1 MPIPGAGIT
10 ALPVHL
16 RRRLAD
22 AFDTRLLPDRPSAIS
37 LESVLG
43 LTEGGQQLTSELE
56 ALANIGIQ
64 GRAVAAWIRTVEHAS
79 SEVPAVDLVWSGPE
93 VPGLHARDTRRVYQE
108 LVRNAQHSV
117 WISTY
122 AYFDGPRAFADLA
135 RRLEASEKL
144 RVSVLLNIQRAK
156 GDTTESEQLVRRFA
170 DRFWGTDWPG
180 TSRPAVYYDP
190 RSLDPSGPTGVL
202 HAKALVVDEEAV
214 FITSANLTEAAFD
227 RNIELGLL
235 TRDRMLAAS
244 ITTHFQGL
252 VDNKHLNPLPRA

>member
-1 MPIPGAGIT
+1 MTIPGAGIT
-10 ALPVHL
+10 ALPAHI
-16 RRRLAD
+16 RKRLAD
-22 AFDTRLLPDRPSAIS
+22 ALNTGLLPERPSAMS

-43 LTEGGQQLTSELE
+43 LTEGAHQLTSELE
-56 ALANIGIQ
+56 ALASIGIQ

-79 SEVPAVDLVWSGPE
+79 SKAPAVDLVWSGPE

-108 LVRNAQHSV
+108 LVHNAQDSV

-135 RRLEASEKL
+135 RRLEASEQL
-144 RVSVLLNIQRAK
+144 RVRLLLNIQRGK
-156 GDTTESEQLVRRFA
+156 GDTTESEHLVRRFA

-180 TSRPAVYYDP
+180 TLRPAVYYDP
-190 RSLDPSGPTGVL
+190 RSLDPSGPAGVL
-202 HAKALVVDEEAV
+202 HAKALVADDEAV

-235 TRDRMLAAS
+235 TRDHKLATS

-252 VDNKHLNPLPRA
+252 IDTHQLKPLPTV